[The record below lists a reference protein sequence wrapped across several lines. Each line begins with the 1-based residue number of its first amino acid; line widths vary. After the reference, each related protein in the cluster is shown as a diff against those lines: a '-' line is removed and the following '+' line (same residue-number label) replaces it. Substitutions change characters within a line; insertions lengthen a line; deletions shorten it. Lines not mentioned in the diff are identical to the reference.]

1 MSGCAPELVS
11 VRYIDARISARQ
23 CVSDRNT
30 CNLLKT
36 LDRVSLCP
44 TMKSGLPICR
54 LAPKPARAPRPN
66 DVIFTV
72 CARTPSK
79 EPTS

>member
-1 MSGCAPELVS
+1 MSGLRPTAAS
-11 VRYIDARISARQ
+11 ARDSQSRISARQ
-23 CVSDRNT
+23 WLSDRNT
-30 CNLLKT
+30 RNLLKT

-44 TMKSGLPICR
+44 TMKPGLSVCNVSQ
-54 LAPKPARAPRPN
+54 KPARALRPN